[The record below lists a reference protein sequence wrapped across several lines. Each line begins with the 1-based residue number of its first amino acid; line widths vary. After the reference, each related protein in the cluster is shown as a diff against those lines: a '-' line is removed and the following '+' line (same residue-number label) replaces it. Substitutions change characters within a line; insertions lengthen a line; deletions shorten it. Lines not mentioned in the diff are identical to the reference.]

1 MQVVFD
7 VNMTVSGD
15 GLTPFS
21 AKEQQALL
29 TPLTTFLG
37 DHGTVNI
44 SNTAQAGNNEVR
56 AGSSQKLS
64 ILLPVLDSH

>member
-15 GLTPFS
+15 GVTPFS
-21 AKEQQALL
+21 ATEQQALL

-37 DHGTVNI
+37 DHGTANI
-44 SNTAQAGNNEVR
+44 SNVVQAGSNEVR
-56 AGSSQKLS
+56 AGSLAE
-64 ILLPVLDSH
+64 PEHAPA